1 MSQQDPLELSRRHFF
16 ESWALVLGG
25 GALLSGQLT
34 AADASAGA
42 SPETAGKVPLNVQS
56 LKAAASVAGID
67 LSAKELEQA
76 VRGVQRQRDRFQ
88 ERRNRGY
95 FANGAAPALR
105 FDPLLPGRELG
116 AQANSVSL
124 RSASVPPLPNNDEA
138 IAFSPVTHLSAWV
151 KEGQISSERL
161 TRIYLNRLKTYD
173 PQLHCVVTLTE
184 ELALRQARRA
194 DEEIAR
200 GHYRGPLHGIPW
212 GAKDLLDTKGIH
224 TTWGA
229 MPFKDRVADE
239 DAFVVKRLK
248 EAGAVL
254 VAKLTL
260 GALAMGDV
268 WFDEVTRNPFDLEQG
283 SSGSSAGSASATAA
297 GLVGFS
303 IGTETLGSIVSPSM
317 RCGTTGLRPTFGRV
331 ARTGA
336 MALCWSLDKIG
347 PICRTVEDT
356 VLVLSAIN
364 GADAGDPSSREH
376 GFAYHGGQSLSGLKV
391 GYSPSLFEGEERE
404 IDRRALSA
412 LRDTGVEM
420 VEVALPEEPYGSLY
434 NILNVEAAAAF
445 EELTREGLDD
455 LLVRQTDHSWP
466 NLFRQSWFVPAI
478 EFVQADRLRRQ
489 VMEHM
494 EAVMNQVDAVISPSF
509 GGNYLIATNFTG
521 HPSLTLRAGFR
532 DNGTPSG
539 VTLWGQLFEEGK
551 LCRMGEAL
559 ERKLGVWQ
567 RRPKLEL

>member
-1 MSQQDPLELSRRHFF
+1 
-16 ESWALVLGG
+16 
-25 GALLSGQLT
+25 
-34 AADASAGA
+34 
-42 SPETAGKVPLNVQS
+42 
-56 LKAAASVAGID
+56 
-67 LSAKELEQA
+67 
-76 VRGVQRQRDRFQ
+76 
-88 ERRNRGY
+88 
-95 FANGAAPALR
+95 
-105 FDPLLPGRELG
+105 
-116 AQANSVSL
+116 
-124 RSASVPPLPNNDEA
+124 
-138 IAFSPVTHLSAWV
+138 
-151 KEGQISSERL
+151 
-161 TRIYLNRLKTYD
+161 
-173 PQLHCVVTLTE
+173 
-184 ELALRQARRA
+184 
-194 DEEIAR
+194 
-200 GHYRGPLHGIPW
+200 
-212 GAKDLLDTKGIH
+212 
-224 TTWGA
+224 
-229 MPFKDRVADE
+229 
-239 DAFVVKRLK
+239 
-248 EAGAVL
+248 
-254 VAKLTL
+254 
-260 GALAMGDV
+260 
-268 WFDEVTRNPFDLEQG
+268 
-283 SSGSSAGSASATAA
+283 
-297 GLVGFS
+297 
-303 IGTETLGSIVSPSM
+303 
-317 RCGTTGLRPTFGRV
+317 
-331 ARTGA
+331 